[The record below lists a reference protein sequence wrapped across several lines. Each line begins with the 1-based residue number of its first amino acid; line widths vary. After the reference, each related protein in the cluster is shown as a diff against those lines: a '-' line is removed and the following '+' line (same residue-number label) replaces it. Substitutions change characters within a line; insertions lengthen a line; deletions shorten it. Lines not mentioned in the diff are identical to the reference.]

1 MRYDPERHHR
11 RSIRLRGYDYR
22 AVGAYFITIVA
33 QDRAC
38 LFGEVVEGAMRLNDA
53 GRMVERWWLE
63 LNRRFPH
70 VSTDAY
76 VVMPNHFHGIVVI
89 HSRPPD
95 TTTTPDSTGAHGGGA
110 HGGDAHDG
118 GAHDGGIPDVG
129 ADLRVCP
136 DSGGA
141 HDVGA
146 DLRVCPDSGGARL
159 GADLRV
165 CPDSG
170 GAHDVGA
177 DLRVCPDS
185 GGAHDVGA
193 DLRVCPDSGGAHGVG
208 ADLRVCPDSGGA
220 HGVGADLRVCPDSGG
235 AHDVGADLRVCPDS
249 GGAHIGAPLPTIVQW
264 FKTMT
269 TNEYI
274 RMVKHAGWTP
284 FQGRLW
290 QRNYYEHIIRNER
303 ALERIRDY
311 ILTNPLHWHLD
322 RENTHAIG
330 INSLEEEWF
339 G

>member
-38 LFGEVVEGAMRLNDA
+38 LFGEVVDGEMRLSEA

-89 HSRPPD
+89 HSPPPD
-95 TTTTPDSTGAHGGGA
+95 TTAP
-110 HGGDAHDG
+110 
-118 GAHDGGIPDVG
+118 PDVG

-136 DSGGA
+136 DSA
-141 HDVGA
+141 RVGA
-146 DLRVCPDSGGARL
+146 DLRVCPDSGGTHD
-159 GADLRV
+159 GGTHD
-165 CPDSG
+165 G
-170 GAHDVGA
+170 GAHAGA
-177 DLRVCPDS
+177 PLQGV
-185 GGAHDVGA
+185 GGAH
-193 DLRVCPDSGGAHGVG
+193 GAHGVG
-208 ADLRVCPDSGGA
+208 ADLRVCPDSMGA
-220 HGVGADLRVCPDSGG
+220 HTGAPLQRVRPDSTG
-235 AHDVGADLRVCPDS
+235 APDVGADLRVCPDS
-249 GGAHIGAPLPTIVQW
+249 MGAHTGAPLQRVRPDSTGAPDVGADLRVCPDSMGAHTGAPLPTIVQW

>member
-63 LNRRFPH
+63 LNCRFPH
-70 VSTDAY
+70 VLTDAY

-89 HSRPPD
+89 HSPPPD
-95 TTTTPDSTGAHGGGA
+95 TTAP
-110 HGGDAHDG
+110 
-118 GAHDGGIPDVG
+118 PDVG

-136 DSGGA
+136 DSMGAHGVGADLRVRPNTRVCPDSGGA
-141 HDVGA
+141 HAGAPLQRVRPDSTGTPDVGA
-146 DLRVCPDSGGARL
+146 DLRVCPDSMGAHGV
-159 GADLRV
+159 GADLRVRPNTRV

-170 GAHDVGA
+170 GAHAGAPLQRVRPDSTGTPDVGA

-185 GGAHDVGA
+185 M
-193 DLRVCPDSGGAHGVG
+193 GAHGVG
-208 ADLRVCPDSGGA
+208 ADLRVRPNT
-220 HGVGADLRVCPDSGG
+220 RVCPDSGG
-235 AHDVGADLRVCPDS
+235 AHT
-249 GGAHIGAPLPTIVQW
+249 GAPLPTIVQW

>member
-22 AVGAYFITIVA
+22 AAGAYFITIVA

-38 LFGEVVEGAMRLNDA
+38 LFGEVVDGEMRLSEA

-63 LNRRFPH
+63 LNCRFPH
-70 VSTDAY
+70 VLTDAY

-89 HSRPPD
+89 HSPPPD
-95 TTTTPDSTGAHGGGA
+95 TTAP
-110 HGGDAHDG
+110 
-118 GAHDGGIPDVG
+118 PDVG

-141 HDVGA
+141 HD
-146 DLRVCPDSGGARL
+146 
-159 GADLRV
+159 
-165 CPDSG
+165 G
-170 GAHDVGA
+170 GAHAGAPLQSPDLGGAPDVGA

-185 GGAHDVGA
+185 GGTHD
-193 DLRVCPDSGGAHGVG
+193 GGAH
-208 ADLRVCPDSGGA
+208 A
-220 HGVGADLRVCPDSGG
+220 
-235 AHDVGADLRVCPDS
+235 
-249 GGAHIGAPLPTIVQW
+249 GAPLPTIVQW

-284 FQGRLW
+284 FRGRLW

>member
-22 AVGAYFITIVA
+22 AVGAYFITIVV
-33 QDRAC
+33 QDRAF
-38 LFGEVVEGAMRLNDA
+38 LFGEVVDGEMRLSEA

-70 VSTDAY
+70 VLTDAY

-89 HSRPPD
+89 HSPPPD
-95 TTTTPDSTGAHGGGA
+95 TTAP
-110 HGGDAHDG
+110 
-118 GAHDGGIPDVG
+118 PDVG

-136 DSGGA
+136 DSA
-141 HDVGA
+141 RVGA
-146 DLRVCPDSGGARL
+146 DLRVCPNT
-159 GADLRV
+159 RV

-170 GAHDVGA
+170 GAHT
-177 DLRVCPDS
+177 
-185 GGAHDVGA
+185 
-193 DLRVCPDSGGAHGVG
+193 
-208 ADLRVCPDSGGA
+208 
-220 HGVGADLRVCPDSGG
+220 
-235 AHDVGADLRVCPDS
+235 
-249 GGAHIGAPLPTIVQW
+249 GAPLPTIVQW

-284 FQGRLW
+284 FRGRLW

>member
-22 AVGAYFITIVA
+22 AVGAYFITVVV
-33 QDRAC
+33 QDRAR
-38 LFGEVVEGAMRLNDA
+38 LFGEVLEGAMRLNDA
-53 GRMVERWWLE
+53 GRMLERWWLE
-63 LNRRFPH
+63 LNCRFPH

-95 TTTTPDSTGAHGGGA
+95 TTAP
-110 HGGDAHDG
+110 
-118 GAHDGGIPDVG
+118 PDVG

-136 DSGGA
+136 NT
-141 HDVGA
+141 
-146 DLRVCPDSGGARL
+146 
-159 GADLRV
+159 RV

-170 GAHDVGA
+170 GAHA
-177 DLRVCPDS
+177 
-185 GGAHDVGA
+185 
-193 DLRVCPDSGGAHGVG
+193 
-208 ADLRVCPDSGGA
+208 
-220 HGVGADLRVCPDSGG
+220 
-235 AHDVGADLRVCPDS
+235 
-249 GGAHIGAPLPTIVQW
+249 GAPLPTIVQW

-284 FQGRLW
+284 FRGRLW

>member
-22 AVGAYFITIVA
+22 AAGAYFITIVA

-38 LFGEVVEGAMRLNDA
+38 LFGEVVDGEMRLSEA

-63 LNRRFPH
+63 LNCRFPH
-70 VSTDAY
+70 VLTDAY

-89 HSRPPD
+89 HSPPPD
-95 TTTTPDSTGAHGGGA
+95 TTAP
-110 HGGDAHDG
+110 
-118 GAHDGGIPDVG
+118 PDVG

-141 HDVGA
+141 HDGGAHAGAPLQSPDLGGAPDVGA
-146 DLRVCPDSGGARL
+146 DLRVCPYPTDTPNPTDIPNPHPTDAYGGDAH
-159 GADLRV
+159 D
-165 CPDSG
+165 G
-170 GAHDVGA
+170 GAHAGAPLQSPDLGGAPDVGA

-185 GGAHDVGA
+185 GGTHD
-193 DLRVCPDSGGAHGVG
+193 GGAH
-208 ADLRVCPDSGGA
+208 A
-220 HGVGADLRVCPDSGG
+220 
-235 AHDVGADLRVCPDS
+235 
-249 GGAHIGAPLPTIVQW
+249 GAPLPTIVQW

-284 FQGRLW
+284 FRGRLW

>member
-1 MRYDPERHHR
+1 M
-11 RSIRLRGYDYR
+11 
-22 AVGAYFITIVA
+22 
-33 QDRAC
+33 
-38 LFGEVVEGAMRLNDA
+38 
-53 GRMVERWWLE
+53 
-63 LNRRFPH
+63 
-70 VSTDAY
+70 
-76 VVMPNHFHGIVVI
+76 
-89 HSRPPD
+89 
-95 TTTTPDSTGAHGGGA
+95 GAHT
-110 HGGDAHDG
+110 HDG
-118 GAHDGGIPDVG
+118 GAHDGGAHAGAPLQGVGGTHDGGAHDGGAHAGAPLQGVGGAHGAPDVG

-136 DSGGA
+136 DSGSA

-146 DLRVCPDSGGARL
+146 DLRVCPNT
-159 GADLRV
+159 RV

-170 GAHDVGA
+170 GAHA
-177 DLRVCPDS
+177 
-185 GGAHDVGA
+185 
-193 DLRVCPDSGGAHGVG
+193 
-208 ADLRVCPDSGGA
+208 
-220 HGVGADLRVCPDSGG
+220 
-235 AHDVGADLRVCPDS
+235 
-249 GGAHIGAPLPTIVQW
+249 GAPLPTIVQW

>member
-38 LFGEVVEGAMRLNDA
+38 LFGEVVDGEMRLSEA

-89 HSRPPD
+89 HSPPPD
-95 TTTTPDSTGAHGGGA
+95 TTAP
-110 HGGDAHDG
+110 
-118 GAHDGGIPDVG
+118 PDVG

-136 DSGGA
+136 DSGDAHDGGA
-141 HDVGA
+141 HAGAPLQSPDLGGPHDVGA
-146 DLRVCPDSGGARL
+146 DLRVCPDSGGAPDV

-165 CPDSG
+165 CPNTRVRPDST

-177 DLRVCPDS
+177 DLRVCPNT
-185 GGAHDVGA
+185 
-193 DLRVCPDSGGAHGVG
+193 
-208 ADLRVCPDSGGA
+208 
-220 HGVGADLRVCPDSGG
+220 
-235 AHDVGADLRVCPDS
+235 RVCPDS

>member
-38 LFGEVVEGAMRLNDA
+38 LFGEVVDGEMRLSEA

-63 LNRRFPH
+63 LNCRFPH
-70 VSTDAY
+70 VLTDAY

-89 HSRPPD
+89 HSPPPD
-95 TTTTPDSTGAHGGGA
+95 TTAP
-110 HGGDAHDG
+110 
-118 GAHDGGIPDVG
+118 PDVG

-136 DSGGA
+136 DSMGA
-141 HDVGA
+141 HT
-146 DLRVCPDSGGARL
+146 
-159 GADLRV
+159 
-165 CPDSG
+165 
-170 GAHDVGA
+170 
-177 DLRVCPDS
+177 
-185 GGAHDVGA
+185 
-193 DLRVCPDSGGAHGVG
+193 
-208 ADLRVCPDSGGA
+208 
-220 HGVGADLRVCPDSGG
+220 
-235 AHDVGADLRVCPDS
+235 
-249 GGAHIGAPLPTIVQW
+249 GAPLPTIVQW

>member
-38 LFGEVVEGAMRLNDA
+38 LFGEVVDGEMRLSEA

-63 LNRRFPH
+63 LNCRFPH
-70 VSTDAY
+70 VLTDAY

-89 HSRPPD
+89 HSPPPD
-95 TTTTPDSTGAHGGGA
+95 TTAP
-110 HGGDAHDG
+110 
-118 GAHDGGIPDVG
+118 PDVG

-136 DSGGA
+136 DSMGAHGVGADLRVRPNTRVCPDSGGA
-141 HDVGA
+141 HAGAPLQRVRPDSTGTPDVGA
-146 DLRVCPDSGGARL
+146 DLRVCPDSM
-159 GADLRV
+159 
-165 CPDSG
+165 
-170 GAHDVGA
+170 
-177 DLRVCPDS
+177 
-185 GGAHDVGA
+185 
-193 DLRVCPDSGGAHGVG
+193 GAHGVG
-208 ADLRVCPDSGGA
+208 ADLRVRPNT
-220 HGVGADLRVCPDSGG
+220 RVCPDSGG
-235 AHDVGADLRVCPDS
+235 AHT
-249 GGAHIGAPLPTIVQW
+249 GAPLPTIVQW

-303 ALERIRDY
+303 ALERIRNY
-311 ILTNPLHWHLD
+311 ILTNPQHWHCD
-322 RENTHAIG
+322 REN
-330 INSLEEEWF
+330 INAVGVNPLEKEWF
-339 G
+339 T

>member
-63 LNRRFPH
+63 LNCRFPH
-70 VSTDAY
+70 VLTDAY

-89 HSRPPD
+89 HSPPPD
-95 TTTTPDSTGAHGGGA
+95 TTAP
-110 HGGDAHDG
+110 
-118 GAHDGGIPDVG
+118 PDVG

-136 DSGGA
+136 NT
-141 HDVGA
+141 
-146 DLRVCPDSGGARL
+146 RVCPDST
-159 GADLRV
+159 
-165 CPDSG
+165 
-170 GAHDVGA
+170 GAHA
-177 DLRVCPDS
+177 
-185 GGAHDVGA
+185 
-193 DLRVCPDSGGAHGVG
+193 
-208 ADLRVCPDSGGA
+208 
-220 HGVGADLRVCPDSGG
+220 
-235 AHDVGADLRVCPDS
+235 
-249 GGAHIGAPLPTIVQW
+249 GAPLPTIVQW

-303 ALERIRDY
+303 ALERIRNY
-311 ILTNPLHWHLD
+311 ILTNPQHWHCD
-322 RENTHAIG
+322 REN
-330 INSLEEEWF
+330 INAVGVNPLEKEWF
-339 G
+339 T

>member
-22 AVGAYFITIVA
+22 AAGAYFITIVV

-38 LFGEVVEGAMRLNDA
+38 LFGEVVEGAMCLNDA

-118 GAHDGGIPDVG
+118 GAHDVG

-136 DSGGA
+136 YPTDTPNPTDIPNPHPTDAYGGDAHDGGA
-141 HDVGA
+141 YGGGTHAGA
-146 DLRVCPDSGGARL
+146 PLQS
-159 GADLRV
+159 
-165 CPDSG
+165 
-170 GAHDVGA
+170 
-177 DLRVCPDS
+177 
-185 GGAHDVGA
+185 
-193 DLRVCPDSGGAHGVG
+193 
-208 ADLRVCPDSGGA
+208 
-220 HGVGADLRVCPDSGG
+220 PDSGG

>member
-22 AVGAYFITIVA
+22 AVGAYFITVVV

-38 LFGEVVEGAMRLNDA
+38 LFGEVVEGAMCLNDA

-63 LNRRFPH
+63 LNCRFPH
-70 VSTDAY
+70 VLTDAY

-89 HSRPPD
+89 HSPPPD

-118 GAHDGGIPDVG
+118 GAHDDGIPDVG

-141 HDVGA
+141 HD
-146 DLRVCPDSGGARL
+146 
-159 GADLRV
+159 
-165 CPDSG
+165 G
-170 GAHDVGA
+170 GAHA
-177 DLRVCPDS
+177 
-185 GGAHDVGA
+185 
-193 DLRVCPDSGGAHGVG
+193 
-208 ADLRVCPDSGGA
+208 
-220 HGVGADLRVCPDSGG
+220 
-235 AHDVGADLRVCPDS
+235 
-249 GGAHIGAPLPTIVQW
+249 GAPLPTIVQW

-284 FQGRLW
+284 FRGRLW

>member
-22 AVGAYFITIVA
+22 AVGAYFITVVV

-38 LFGEVVEGAMRLNDA
+38 LFGEVVDSEMRLSEA

-63 LNRRFPH
+63 LNCRFPH
-70 VSTDAY
+70 VLTDAY

-89 HSRPPD
+89 HSPPPD
-95 TTTTPDSTGAHGGGA
+95 TTAP
-110 HGGDAHDG
+110 
-118 GAHDGGIPDVG
+118 PDVG

-136 DSGGA
+136 DSA
-141 HDVGA
+141 RVGA
-146 DLRVCPDSGGARL
+146 DLRVCPNT
-159 GADLRV
+159 RV

-170 GAHDVGA
+170 GAHT
-177 DLRVCPDS
+177 
-185 GGAHDVGA
+185 
-193 DLRVCPDSGGAHGVG
+193 
-208 ADLRVCPDSGGA
+208 
-220 HGVGADLRVCPDSGG
+220 
-235 AHDVGADLRVCPDS
+235 
-249 GGAHIGAPLPTIVQW
+249 GAPLPTIVQW